1 MTRIPDD
8 ERCFP
13 MPRLGDTAP
22 LDAVRA
28 ELDAIEAHAREVG
41 DLTTG
46 LRARLA
52 PADFRL
58 VWALRDAVE
67 RLALAEGLLRDRW
80 LADELARHLPASSP
94 ALRALRRRLL
104 ADELAVDGP
113 D

>member
-1 MTRIPDD
+1 MTRAPDN
-8 ERCFP
+8 EGCFP
-13 MPRLGDTAP
+13 MSQRGDTTP

-41 DLTTG
+41 DLTAG
-46 LRARLA
+46 LRARLT
-52 PADFRL
+52 PEDFRL

-94 ALRALRRRLL
+94 ALRVIQRRLL